1 MSCSLIYKFSL
12 FSPYFFAIFSF
23 FFSKSLLLFDMVSRI
38 YLKAILIYFYV
49 YIDGFILFIFISS
62 PASPFVFIFFF
73 FSSSSSSSSSSCRC
87 LPAILLDP
95 PDQIL
100 QNLRKSRTERRGRA
114 GTDALSKQKQLNNK
128 NSLIMKVIIKI
139 DRTNNNHNKGKKNHR
154 V

>member
-1 MSCSLIYKFSL
+1 
-12 FSPYFFAIFSF
+12 
-23 FFSKSLLLFDMVSRI
+23 MVSRI

-73 FSSSSSSSSSSCRC
+73 SSSSSSSCRC

-114 GTDALSKQKQLNNK
+114 GSDALSKQKQLNNK

-139 DRTNNNHNKGKKNHR
+139 DRTNNNHNNKGKKKPSCSTTR
-154 V
+154 LESFPFLLFLFSTLSFV